1 MDWEAHLN
9 ARAKRLVPSVIREMM
24 QRASKPGVISFT
36 AGQPSEDLY
45 PVDALDAALQKVLRE
60 EPGLLAYPDSLGDI
74 KLREWIAWWLKAQCV
89 VPEGISERNI
99 VLTTGSQEGI
109 NIVSQLFLDEGDAVV
124 VEAPSYPEAMLSF
137 SKEGAGFLTVPF
149 DDDGPDPAALER
161 LLSSRKVS
169 FFYTIPTFQNPT
181 GRSTTSERKR
191 DVLAVLR
198 KHETILI
205 EDDPYRF
212 LWYDQMPELPYSA
225 VAEDGDR
232 IISLGSFSK
241 IVVPGVRCGWMILP
255 EILAPK
261 VAMLRLTFELGLP
274 AFLQRAVFS
283 VVSGPSFAGHL
294 ERLRQV
300 YSERRDALSDAL
312 SKLAGNKGV
321 SFERPGGGFFIW
333 GHAPEIRSIE
343 FARFAA
349 EEEAVGVIPGSVF
362 FANPGDGETAL
373 RFSFANVA
381 PEQAW
386 EGVKRFVRALER
398 YRSGEGRAGTK

>member
-24 QRASKPGVISFT
+24 QRVSKPGVISFT

-60 EPGLLAYPDSLGDI
+60 EPGLLAYPDPLGDVM
-74 KLREWIAWWLKAQCV
+74 LREWIAWWLKAQCV
-89 VPEGISERNI
+89 IPEGISERNI

-109 NIVSQLFLDEGDAVV
+109 NIVSQLFLKEGDAVV
-124 VEAPSYPEAMLSF
+124 VEDPSYPEAMLSF
-137 SKEGAGFLTVPF
+137 SKEGAELLTAPF
-149 DDDGPDPAALER
+149 DGDGPDPAALEKI
-161 LLSSRKVS
+161 LSSRKVS

-181 GRSTTSERKR
+181 GRSTTAERKR
-191 DVLAVLR
+191 EILAVLR
-198 KHETILI
+198 KHDTILL

-225 VAEDGDR
+225 IAEKGDR

-283 VVSGPSFAGHL
+283 VVSGPGFAGHL

-312 SKLAGNKGV
+312 SKLAGNKGL

-343 FARFAA
+343 FARFAV

-362 FANPGDGETAL
+362 FANPGDGETEL
-373 RFSFANVA
+373 RFSFAKVA
-381 PEQAW
+381 PERAW
-386 EGVKRFVRALER
+386 EGADRFVRALER
-398 YRSGEGRAGTK
+398 YRAGEGRAGTK

>member
-191 DVLAVLR
+191 DILAVLR

-225 VAEDGDR
+225 VAEDEDR
-232 IISLGSFSK
+232 VISLGSFSK

-283 VVSGPSFAGHL
+283 VVSGPSSSGAG
-294 ERLRQV
+294 
-300 YSERRDALSDAL
+300 
-312 SKLAGNKGV
+312 
-321 SFERPGGGFFIW
+321 
-333 GHAPEIRSIE
+333 SI
-343 FARFAA
+343 
-349 EEEAVGVIPGSVF
+349 SM
-362 FANPGDGETAL
+362 TS
-373 RFSFANVA
+373 SFAMRKISS
-381 PEQAW
+381 P
-386 EGVKRFVRALER
+386 
-398 YRSGEGRAGTK
+398 